1 MGSSAEL
8 DVKLNIR
15 NCTVFVQNSYTTTPS
30 LYSFSEQKLSSS
42 ALPVFVQLSY
52 WPFRQK

>member
-52 WPFRQK
+52 WPFREK